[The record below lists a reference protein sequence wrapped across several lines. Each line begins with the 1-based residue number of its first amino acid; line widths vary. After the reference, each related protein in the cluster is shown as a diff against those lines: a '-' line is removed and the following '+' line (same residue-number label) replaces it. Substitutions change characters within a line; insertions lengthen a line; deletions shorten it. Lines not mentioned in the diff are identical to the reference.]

1 MDMTASSRWIRD
13 HALSA
18 CSVVSRLTSGGG
30 LAVLAFAA
38 IGAVSTAASAMEQ
51 QPQPQLLMPSP
62 GVMKLLS
69 DHRRQQLERLE
80 QQLPLKPGEQRFV
93 IGSHRMNTLNQS
105 YPGIEVRVGRTV
117 KTDCNGVQLFGQLQP
132 VEGIQAPNAR
142 FWRLQGPHA
151 GDMASTLML
160 CPQQTR
166 VERQVWLGRSP
177 VLIPGTGQ
185 ATVVDLPRG
194 WTLQWRPQGAM
205 PDQPWLSAQ
214 PLQGSEPVEAHR
226 N

>member
-1 MDMTASSRWIRD
+1 MDMTAPSQWIRD
-13 HALSA
+13 QALA
-18 CSVVSRLTSGGG
+18 PCSVVSRLASGGG
-30 LAVLAFAA
+30 LAVLALTA
-38 IGAVSTAASAMEQ
+38 IVAVSTAASAMEQ
-51 QPQPQLLMPSP
+51 QPQRERLEPSP

-93 IGSHRMNTLNQS
+93 IDPSTMTDVSKGFQAL
-105 YPGIEVRVGRTV
+105 EVRVGRTV

-132 VEGIQAPNAR
+132 VEGIKVPNTR
-142 FWRLQGPHA
+142 FWRVQGPHA
-151 GDMASTLML
+151 GKVASTLML
-160 CPQQTR
+160 CPQQTV

-177 VLIPGTGQ
+177 VLIPATGQ
-185 ATVVDLPRG
+185 ATVVDLPSG

-205 PDQPWLSAQ
+205 PDQPWFSVQ
-214 PLQGSEPVEAHR
+214 PLEGSDPVEEHR